1 MYAAFVPSMA
11 VSPRRGFTL
20 IEILA
25 VVVILGIASVLVIPN
40 LGTRNDQYVA
50 AASRVV
56 MADLMYAQSQA
67 IVTQNLVYVNFNTGA
82 QQYSLTTTAPN
93 VTPVVYVTNP
103 MTNSNYTTVFSSS
116 TVPQLQLDSFNAPS
130 FGGTA
135 CLAFDELGQP
145 YSVNVSSGAATLLS
159 ANGTVPLVCGSN
171 TITVNVEPYSGALS
185 AQ

>member
-1 MYAAFVPSMA
+1 MR
-11 VSPRRGFTL
+11 VSARRGFTL
-20 IEILA
+20 VEILA

-67 IVTQNLVYVNFNTGA
+67 IVTQNLVYVNFNTGT
-82 QQYSLTTTAPN
+82 QQYSLTTTAPD

-103 MTNSNYTTVFSSS
+103 TTNSNYTTTFASS
-116 TVPQLQLDSFNAPS
+116 TVAQLQRDSFTTPS
-130 FGGTA
+130 FGGTT

-145 YSVNVSSGAATLLS
+145 YSVNVSTGAASLLS

-171 TITVNVEPYSGALS
+171 TLTVSVEPYSGALS

>member
-1 MYAAFVPSMA
+1 MCASFAKSVR
-11 VSPRRGFTL
+11 VSARRGFTL

-50 AASRVV
+50 AAARVV

-67 IVTQNLVYVNFNTGA
+67 IVTQNLVYVNFNTGT

-103 MTNSNYTTVFSSS
+103 MVNSNYTTVFGSS
-116 TVPQLQLDSFNAPS
+116 TAPQLQRDSFTTPS
-130 FGGTA
+130 FDGNT

-145 YSVNVSSGAATLLS
+145 YSVNASTGTAALLV

-171 TITVNVEPYSGALS
+171 RLTVYVEPYSGALS